1 MVQTCGEKQSVR
13 CSNENMEDGSEWKPK
28 DRRPI
33 LNWRYLYIRL
43 RRCPNYADKR
53 SDSFY

>member
-33 LNWRYLYIRL
+33 LNCRYLYIRL